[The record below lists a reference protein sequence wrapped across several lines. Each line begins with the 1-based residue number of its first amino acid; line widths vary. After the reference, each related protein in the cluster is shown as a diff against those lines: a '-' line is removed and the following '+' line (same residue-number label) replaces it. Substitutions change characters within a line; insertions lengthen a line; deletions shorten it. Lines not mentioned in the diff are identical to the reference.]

1 MIAKPLAFFQ
11 RDLRI
16 ATSYR
21 VTFVQGFFSLLLG
34 LVTMNFIARLVNQG
48 APADLAP
55 YGNDYFAYAL
65 IGVSFALF
73 ASSVAGQFASIVRNA
88 QVTGTLEVML
98 SSRTS
103 LPTFLAC
110 SSLYGFAFGVV
121 RLVLA
126 LSLGAALL
134 GADLSGDQAA
144 MALLVFVLTA
154 ATFAGIGI
162 FAAAF
167 VLRFKQRE
175 PFTAALATAS
185 LMLSGVI
192 YPTTV
197 LPGWLE
203 RLAPLLP
210 LTHTMSALRAALL
223 DGASTVSV
231 GSDVLILTGFAALL
245 PLSLFAFEVAVRQ
258 AKAAGSLSHY

>member
-1 MIAKPLAFFQ
+1 MIAKPLAFFL

-16 ATSYR
+16 AISYR
-21 VTFVQGFFSLLLG
+21 VTFVRSLVTVLLG
-34 LVTMNFIARLVNQG
+34 LVTMNFVARLVNEG

-55 YGNDYFAYAL
+55 YGNDYFGYVL
-65 IGVSFALF
+65 VGVSSALF
-73 ASSVAGQFASIVRNA
+73 IQGVAGQFSSAVRNA

-110 SSLYGFAFGVV
+110 SSLYGLAFGVI

-126 LSLGAALL
+126 LTLGAAAL
-134 GADLSGDQAA
+134 GADLRADQAVI
-144 MALLVFVLTA
+144 ALLVILLTV

-167 VLRFKQRE
+167 VLRFKQPE
-175 PFTAALATAS
+175 PFTAAILTAS
-185 LMLSGVI
+185 MVLSGVL

-203 RLAPLLP
+203 PLAPLLP

-223 DGASTVSV
+223 DGASTSV
-231 GSDVLILTGFAALL
+231 GSDLLVLAGFAALL
-245 PLSLFAFEVAVRQ
+245 PVSLFAFQAALRQ

>member
-21 VTFVQGFFSLLLG
+21 VTFLQSAVTLLFG
-34 LVTMNFIARLVNQG
+34 LVTMNFFARLVNQG
-48 APADLAP
+48 EPADLAP
-55 YGNDYFAYAL
+55 YGDDYFGYAL

-73 ASSVAGQFASIVRNA
+73 VQGVAGQFASIVRNA
-88 QVTGTLEVML
+88 QVTGTLEVLL

-110 SSLYGFAFGVV
+110 SSLYGLAFGVV
-121 RLVLA
+121 RLVVA
-126 LSLGAALL
+126 LVLGAAVL
-134 GADLSGDQAA
+134 GADLRADQAA
-144 MALLVFVLTA
+144 MALLVFLLTL

-162 FAAAF
+162 LAAAF
-167 VLRFKQRE
+167 VVRFKQPE
-175 PFTAALATAS
+175 PFTAGLMTAS
-185 LMLSGVI
+185 LVLSGVL

-210 LTHTMSALRAALL
+210 LTHTMSVLRAALL
-223 DGASTVSV
+223 EGTSTVSA
-231 GSDVLILTGFAALL
+231 GSDLLALAGFALLL
-245 PLSLFAFEVAVRQ
+245 PLSLIGFELAVRQ